1 MKVESAPDHDIYGAA
16 LTTTALAVSGAAA
29 FGVGIDHFLGTEKAL
44 QYVAGYVVEM
54 SLSVDNLF
62 VFLLLFKFFK
72 VPFDSQSRVLS
83 YGILGAIVMRAIF
96 IALGETAMAMFHPV
110 LLGFAGILL
119 FSSYKLI
126 SEGESDAA
134 DDLSENWIVSLASET
149 LDATDSYDGDNFF
162 TSVKGVRRATPLLLV
177 LACIELSDVVFAIDS
192 IPAVFAITK

>member
-1 MKVESAPDHDIYGAA
+1 
-16 LTTTALAVSGAAA
+16 
-29 FGVGIDHFLGTEKAL
+29 
-44 QYVAGYVVEM
+44 
-54 SLSVDNLF
+54 
-62 VFLLLFKFFK
+62 
-72 VPFDSQSRVLS
+72 
-83 YGILGAIVMRAIF
+83 MRAIF

-162 TSVKGVRRATPLLLV
+162 TSVRLKHERFVAALQSSPSNYCV
-177 LACIELSDVVFAIDS
+177 LAS
-192 IPAVFAITK
+192 TKN